1 MAKTKT
7 TKQTHKAQAGNS
19 QVQEKLTNKAEAIRR
34 ALATLGNKAIPA
46 EIQEF
51 IKTDFGIE
59 MTTKVISVYKSKL
72 IKIIVAR
79 KANPDVS
86 RKRPER

>member
-19 QVQEKLTNKAEAIRR
+19 QVQEKLMNKSEAIWR
-34 ALATLGNKAIPA
+34 ALATLGNKAMPA